1 MSKGNLQ
8 LHCSKM
14 SILGACI
21 GDAAGGVL
29 EFMRRCP
36 TATEVAHALTMPGGG
51 PHELVPGQITDDGEL
66 TLALFSALK
75 HSVPSKE
82 NFPVYEIVRSYA
94 AWLKSNPFD
103 VGNTCYNAFRE
114 ADILINGETAT
125 VDDFLARVCEHNRK
139 SEANGALMRATAIAA
154 WVAPIADMPADI
166 AAIMARVD
174 AQLSHPNQ
182 VCHDCNAVYVY
193 ACVLLLRDVSP
204 ADVWSKVGKYAI
216 ENVQNTNVLRWL
228 FNDSQDVARL
238 EVHKQAGHVRWAF
251 TLAMHFLQNPEIGFK
266 DALTTTLAKGGDT
279 DTNAAIVG
287 GLVGCYQPLPP
298 AMVSAV
304 LSCAPDRPV
313 IYVPSTYAEI
323 LTKRV

>member
-1 MSKGNLQ
+1 M
-8 LHCSKM
+8 
-14 SILGACI
+14 LGACI

-36 TATEVAHALTMPGGG
+36 TATEVANALAMPGGG
-51 PHELVPGQITDDGEL
+51 VHGLVPGQITDDGEL

-75 HSVPSKE
+75 GTMPSKE
-82 NFPVYEIVRSYA
+82 NFPVYEIVRAYA

-114 ADILINGETAT
+114 ADMLINGETAS
-125 VDDFLARVCEHNRK
+125 VDEFLTNVRGRNGS

-154 WVAPIADMPADI
+154 WAAPVADVSADV

-174 AQLSHPNQ
+174 AQLSHPNI
-182 VCHDCNAVYVY
+182 VCQDCNAVYVY
-193 ACVLLLRDVSP
+193 ACVLLLRGVPP

-228 FNDSQDVARL
+228 FNDSQDVTRL

-251 TLAMHFLQNPEIGFK
+251 TLAMHFLQNPAIDFAE
-266 DALTTTLAKGGDT
+266 ALTITLLKGGDT

-287 GLVGCYQPLPP
+287 GLVGCYQPLP
-298 AMVSAV
+298 AQMVNTV
-304 LSCAPDRPV
+304 LVCAPDRPASY
-313 IYVPSTYAEI
+313 IPSTYAES
-323 LTKRV
+323 LTKSM

>member
-1 MSKGNLQ
+1 
-8 LHCSKM
+8 M

-36 TATEVAHALTMPGGG
+36 TETEVAAALQMPGGG
-51 PHELVPGQITDDGEL
+51 PHQLAPGQITDDGEL
-66 TLALFSALK
+66 TLALFSALNK
-75 HSVPSKE
+75 TVPSKE
-82 NFPVYEIVRSYA
+82 NFPVYEIVQAYA

-114 ADILINGETAT
+114 ADMLINGETAC
-125 VDDFLARVCEHNRK
+125 VDDFLMRVREHNK
-139 SEANGALMRATAIAA
+139 NSEANGALMRATAIAA
-154 WVAPIADMPADI
+154 WVAPVADVGADI

-182 VCHDCNAVYVY
+182 ICQDCNAVYVY
-193 ACVLLLRDVSP
+193 ACVQLLRGLPP
-204 ADVWSKVGKYAI
+204 ADVWTKVGKYAI

-228 FNDSQDVARL
+228 FNDSQDITRL

-251 TLAMHFLQNPEIGFK
+251 TLAMHFLQNPTVGFA
-266 DALTTTLAKGGDT
+266 DALKITLAKGGDT

-287 GLVGCYQPLPP
+287 GLVGCYQSLSPT
-298 AMVSAV
+298 MVSAV
-304 LSCAPDRPV
+304 VACTPDRPAT
-313 IYVPSTYAEI
+313 YVPSTYAEI
-323 LTKRV
+323 LTKNV

>member
-1 MSKGNLQ
+1 MYNKEMS
-8 LHCSKM
+8 M
-14 SILGACI
+14 LGACI

-36 TATEVAHALTMPGGG
+36 TETEVVAALKMPGGG
-51 PHELVPGQITDDGEL
+51 PHQLAPGQITDDGEL
-66 TLALFSALK
+66 TLALFSALHK
-75 HSVPSKE
+75 SVPSKE
-82 NFPVYEIVRSYA
+82 NFPIYEIIKAYV
-94 AWLKSNPFD
+94 AWLDSRPFD
-103 VGNTCYNAFRE
+103 IGNTCYQACLE
-114 ADILINGETAT
+114 ASKLIKGETQS
-125 VDDFLARVCEHNRK
+125 VDEFLANVRARNGP

-154 WVAPIADMPADI
+154 WVAPVADVGADI

-182 VCHDCNAVYVY
+182 VCQDCNAIYVF
-193 ACVLLLRDVSP
+193 ACVLLLRGMSP
-204 ADVWSKVGKYAI
+204 ADVWTKVGKYAI

-228 FNDSQDVARL
+228 FNDSQDITRL

-251 TLAMHFLQNPEIGFK
+251 TLAMHFLQNPTVGFT
-266 DALTTTLAKGGDT
+266 DALKITLAKGGDT

-304 LSCAPDRPV
+304 LACAPDRPAT
-313 IYVPSTYAEI
+313 YVPSTYAEI
-323 LTKRV
+323 LTKKRVT